1 MDLGLEFQKSKT
13 GFGISTSKIPYEP
26 IFSQNGQLWIS
37 WPKFRKITQLRAIFW
52 FDVIVE
58 GVAESWVE
66 VDGAEWRRMELGG
79 AGWRWMVLGRGGWIW
94 VEVDGAGWNWVHGL
108 VILFLKT
115 PHPPSYWQIS
125 HSKFSL
131 ITEMQLLN

>member
-37 WPKFRKITQLRAIFW
+37 WPKFRKITQLRAIFS

-108 VILFLKT
+108 VIPSLKT
-115 PHPPSYWQIS
+115 PHAPSYWQIS